1 MKDLLPAEV
10 YKRKDKIVFAVPN
23 SKFNSSKVREYFYEL
38 LNNTEDGSIQFINK
52 QMFMDEYFSKS
63 NDTIMDWKFW
73 MTISTILW
81 LNKFHLNEK

>member
-23 SKFNSSKVREYFYEL
+23 NKFNSSKVREYFYEL